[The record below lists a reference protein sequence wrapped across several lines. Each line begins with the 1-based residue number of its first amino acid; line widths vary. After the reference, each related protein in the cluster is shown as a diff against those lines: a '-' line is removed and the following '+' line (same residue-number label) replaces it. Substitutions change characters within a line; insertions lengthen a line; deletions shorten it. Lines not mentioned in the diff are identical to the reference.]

1 MLAVSVFVKGL
12 IAGFL
17 IAAPVGPINIMCVRR
32 TIVHGRLVGIVS
44 GLGAAA
50 ADTFFGA
57 IAAFGLTFV
66 HDFLMREK
74 FWFGIGGAALLVI
87 IGLRI
92 LIAKPPQEKKKDAEE
107 KDPASLLGDFT
118 STGFLTLTNPVTVLS
133 FLAVFSAFGVQS
145 QERSLAD
152 SWMLLLGVFLGSSL
166 WWLLLTTTVGLFR
179 DRFNSE
185 GLRWANRIAG
195 VLILGFAAVVLWK
208 GATG

>member
-1 MLAVSVFVKGL
+1 MLVVSVFVKGL

-17 IAAPVGPINIMCVRR
+17 IAAPVGPINVMCVRR
-32 TIVHGRLVGIVS
+32 TIVHGRLVGLIS

-57 IAAFGLTFV
+57 IAAFGLTFI

-74 FWFGIGGAALLVI
+74 VWFGIGGAALLVV
-87 IGLRI
+87 IGVRI
-92 LIAKPPQEKKKDAEE
+92 LLTKPPQEKKDDDEE

-145 QERSLAD
+145 EERSLAA

-166 WWLLLTTTVGLFR
+166 WWMLLTVTVGLFR
-179 DRFNSE
+179 DKFNRQ

-195 VLILGFAAVVLWK
+195 VMILAFAAVVLWK

>member
-1 MLAVSVFVKGL
+1 MLAASVFVKGL

-17 IAAPVGPINIMCVRR
+17 IAAPVGPINVMCVRR
-32 TIVHGRLVGIVS
+32 TIVHGRLVGVVS

-57 IAAFGLTFV
+57 IAAFGLTFI
-66 HDFLMREK
+66 HEFLMRERV
-74 FWFGIGGAALLVI
+74 WFGIGGAALLVV

-92 LIAKPPQEKKKDAEE
+92 LFAEPPQEKKNEEE
-107 KDPASLLGDFT
+107 KDPASLVGDFT

-145 QERSLAD
+145 EERSLAA

-166 WWLLLTTTVGLFR
+166 WWLLLTTTVDLFR
-179 DRFNSE
+179 DRFNRE

-195 VLILGFAAVVLWK
+195 VMILGFAAVVLWK

>member
-1 MLAVSVFVKGL
+1 MLAASVFVKGL

-17 IAAPVGPINIMCVRR
+17 IAAPVGPINVMCVRR

-57 IAAFGLTFV
+57 IAAFGLTFI

-74 FWFGIGGAALLVI
+74 FWFGIGGAALLFI
-87 IGLRI
+87 IGVRI
-92 LIAKPPQEKKKDAEE
+92 LFAKPPQEKKHDDD
-107 KDPASLLGDFT
+107 KDPANLLGDFT
-118 STGFLTLTNPVTVLS
+118 STGFLTLANPVTVLS

-145 QERSLAD
+145 EERTLAD

-179 DRFNSE
+179 DKFNRA

-195 VLILGFAAVVLWK
+195 VLILIFAVVVLWK
-208 GATG
+208 GAAG

>member
-1 MLAVSVFVKGL
+1 MLVVSVLVKGL

-17 IAAPVGPINIMCVRR
+17 IAAPVGPINVMCVRR
-32 TIVHGRLVGIVS
+32 TIVHGRLVGLIS

-57 IAAFGLTFV
+57 IAAFGLTFI

-74 FWFGIGGAALLVI
+74 FWFGIGGAALLLVI
-87 IGLRI
+87 GVRI
-92 LIAKPPQEKKKDAEE
+92 LLAKPPQEKKDDDEE

-133 FLAVFSAFGVQS
+133 FLAVFSAFGVQNE
-145 QERSLAD
+145 ERSLAD
-152 SWMLLLGVFLGSSL
+152 SWMLLVGVFLGSSV
-166 WWLLLTTTVGLFR
+166 WWLLLTTTVALFR
-179 DRFNSE
+179 DKFNRE

-195 VLILGFAAVVLWK
+195 VVILAFAAVVLWK

>member
-32 TIVHGRLVGIVS
+32 TIVQGRLVGLVS

-57 IAAFGLTFV
+57 IAAFGLTFI
-66 HDFLMREK
+66 HDFLLREK

-92 LIAKPPQEKKKDAEE
+92 LVANPPQEKKNDEEE

-145 QERSLAD
+145 EERSLAD
-152 SWMLLLGVFLGSSL
+152 SWTLLLGVFLGSSL
-166 WWLLLTTTVGLFR
+166 WWMLLTMTVGLFR
-179 DRFNSE
+179 DKFNRE

-195 VLILGFAAVVLWK
+195 VMILAFAVVVLWK

>member
-1 MLAVSVFVKGL
+1 MLVSVFVKGL

-17 IAAPVGPINIMCVRR
+17 IAAPVGPINVMCVRR

-57 IAAFGLTFV
+57 IAAFGLTFI

-74 FWFGIGGAALLVI
+74 FWFGIVGGALLAI
-87 IGLRI
+87 IGVRTLF
-92 LIAKPPQEKKKDAEE
+92 AKAPRQKKDDDET
-107 KDPASLLGDFT
+107 DPANLLGDFT

-145 QERSLAD
+145 VEHSLAD
-152 SWMLLLGVFLGSSL
+152 SWLLLLGVFLGSSL
-166 WWLLLTTTVGLFR
+166 WWLLLTTTVGLLR
-179 DRFNSE
+179 DRFNHE

-195 VLILGFAAVVLWK
+195 VLILAFAAVVLWK
-208 GATG
+208 GAAG

>member
-1 MLAVSVFVKGL
+1 MLAASVFLKGL

-17 IAAPVGPINIMCVRR
+17 IAAPVGPINVMCVRR

-57 IAAFGLTFV
+57 IAAFGLTFI

-74 FWFGIGGAALLVI
+74 FWFGIGGAALLFV

-92 LIAKPPQEKKKDAEE
+92 LFAKPPQEKKHDDD
-107 KDPASLLGDFT
+107 KDPANLLGDFT

-145 QERSLAD
+145 EERSLAD
-152 SWMLLLGVFLGSSL
+152 SWTLLLGVFLGSSL

-179 DRFNSE
+179 DKFNRA
-185 GLRWANRIAG
+185 GLRWANRIAV
-195 VLILGFAAVVLWK
+195 VLILVFAVVVLWK
-208 GATG
+208 GASG

>member
-1 MLAVSVFVKGL
+1 MLVVSVFVKGL

-17 IAAPVGPINIMCVRR
+17 IAAPVGPINVMCVRR

-57 IAAFGLTFV
+57 IAAFGLTFI

-74 FWFGIGGAALLVI
+74 FWFGIGGAALLFVI
-87 IGLRI
+87 GVRI
-92 LIAKPPQEKKKDAEE
+92 LFAKPPEEKKGEDDT
-107 KDPASLLGDFT
+107 DPANLLGDFT

-145 QERSLAD
+145 EERSLAD
-152 SWMLLLGVFLGSSL
+152 SWTLLLGVFLGSSL
-166 WWLLLTTTVGLFR
+166 WWLVLTTTVGLFR
-179 DRFNSE
+179 DKFNRE

-195 VLILGFAAVVLWK
+195 VVILIFAVVVLWK

>member
-1 MLAVSVFVKGL
+1 MLVVSVFVKGL

-17 IAAPVGPINIMCVRR
+17 IAAPVGPINVMCVRR

-57 IAAFGLTFV
+57 IAAFGLTFI

-74 FWFGIGGAALLVI
+74 FWFGIGGAALLFV

-92 LIAKPPQEKKKDAEE
+92 LFAELPEEKKKGEDET
-107 KDPASLLGDFT
+107 DPANLLGDFT

-145 QERSLAD
+145 EERSLAD
-152 SWMLLLGVFLGSSL
+152 SWLLLLGVFLGSSL
-166 WWLLLTTTVGLFR
+166 WWLVLTTTVDLFR
-179 DRFNSE
+179 DRFNRE

-195 VLILGFAAVVLWK
+195 VLILVFAAVVLWNS
-208 GATG
+208 ATG

>member
-1 MLAVSVFVKGL
+1 MLVVSVFVKGL

-32 TIVHGRLVGIVS
+32 TIVHGRLVGVVS

-57 IAAFGLTFV
+57 IAAFGLTFI

-74 FWFGIGGAALLVI
+74 FWFGIGGAALLFI

-92 LIAKPPQEKKKDAEE
+92 LFANPPQEKKDEDE
-107 KDPASLLGDFT
+107 TDPANLLGDFT

-145 QERSLAD
+145 EERSLGD
-152 SWMLLLGVFLGSSL
+152 SWLLLLGVFLGASL
-166 WWLLLTTTVGLFR
+166 WWLVLTTTVGLFR
-179 DRFNSE
+179 DKFNRE

-195 VLILGFAAVVLWK
+195 VAILAFAAVVLWK
-208 GATG
+208 GPTG

>member
-1 MLAVSVFVKGL
+1 MLVVSVFVKGL

-17 IAAPVGPINIMCVRR
+17 IAAPVGPINVMCVRR

-50 ADTFFGA
+50 ADTLFGA
-57 IAAFGLTFV
+57 IAAFGLTFI

-74 FWFGIGGAALLVI
+74 VWFGIGGAALLVI

-92 LIAKPPQEKKKDAEE
+92 LVATPPQEKEE
-107 KDPASLLGDFT
+107 KDPANLLGDFT

-145 QERSLAD
+145 EERSLAD
-152 SWMLLLGVFLGSSL
+152 SWLLLLGVFLGSSL
-166 WWLLLTTTVGLFR
+166 WWLVLTTTVDLFR
-179 DRFNSE
+179 DRFNRE

-195 VLILGFAAVVLWK
+195 VLILVFAAVVLWNS
-208 GATG
+208 ATG